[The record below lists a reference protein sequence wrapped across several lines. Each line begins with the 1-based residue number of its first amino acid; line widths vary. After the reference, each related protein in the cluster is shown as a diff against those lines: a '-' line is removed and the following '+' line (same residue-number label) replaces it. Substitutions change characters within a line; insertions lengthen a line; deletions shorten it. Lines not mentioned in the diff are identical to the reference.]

1 MMRICDHK
9 QLKRGD
15 FVFFRYDKEHM
26 SSIDY
31 GIIIGPQ
38 EAYGVRVKWLL
49 DPAPGEDEEYEGE
62 YVVDI
67 PYMSGQ
73 LYIVKRDVKI
83 DGLFL

>member
-1 MMRICDHK
+1 MRIYDHR

-15 FVFFRYDKEHM
+15 FVFFRYNKEEK

-38 EAYGVRVKWLL
+38 DAFFGVRVKWLL
-49 DPAPGEDEEYEGE
+49 DPMPENEEEH
-62 YVVDI
+62 VVDI
-67 PYMSGQ
+67 PEMNGQ
-73 LYIVKRDVKI
+73 LYIVKRDVKL

>member
-1 MMRICDHK
+1 MRIYDHR

-15 FVFFRYDKEHM
+15 FVFFRYNKEEK

-38 EAYGVRVKWLL
+38 DTFGVRVKWLL
-49 DPAPGEDEEYEGE
+49 DPMPENEEER
-62 YVVDI
+62 VVDI

-73 LYIVKRDVKI
+73 LYIVKRDVKL

>member
-1 MMRICDHK
+1 MRIYDHR

-15 FVFFRYDKEHM
+15 FVFFRYNQEEK

-38 EAYGVRVKWLL
+38 DAFGVRVKWLL
-49 DPAPGEDEEYEGE
+49 DPMPENEEEC
-62 YVVDI
+62 VVDI
-67 PYMSGQ
+67 PEMSGQ
-73 LYIVKRDVKI
+73 LYLVKRDVKL